1 MRRAPIGVVVIAA
14 VAWFAAPVVSSQL
27 GRLPAARCLHDED
40 ETQPNRVRRE
50 QALALARAINAAQ
63 GRALDQTRQYQL
75 LPQLTNLPTLPD
87 GFAVRLHANGD
98 GYIFSIK
105 DTRDPCRYGIF
116 SDHQGTV
123 YESSPTVPLI
133 AS

>member
-1 MRRAPIGVVVIAA
+1 MRLAAIGVVVIAD
-14 VAWFAAPVVSSQL
+14 VAWFAAPVVSNQL
-27 GRLPAARCLHDED
+27 GRLPPARCLHDED

-50 QALALARAINAAQ
+50 QAMALARVINAAQ
-63 GRALDQTRQYQL
+63 GRNRDQIPQYQL
-75 LPQLTNLPTLPD
+75 LPQPTNLPTLPD
-87 GFAVRLHANGD
+87 GFAVRLDASAG

-105 DTRDPCRYGIF
+105 DTRDPCRFGIF

-123 YESSPTVPLI
+123 YDSSPTVPLI